1 MQAVLF
7 GIFGGYILGSVN
19 PAYLIGLFKGED
31 IRETGSHNAGA
42 SNALIVYGK
51 KVGAFCAIFD
61 ILKAYFIIKLVGF
74 LWPDAVLAKVCAA
87 ASCIMGHMFP
97 VFMRF
102 RGGKGLACT
111 GGTVLAYS
119 MKLFCILLLLSLLL
133 VLVTDYICFVPAS
146 VSIYAPVLY
155 GFFTKDYIGQIIFT
169 VVGLIMFS
177 KHIKNFRRIA
187 AGTEAHFSFLWNRE
201 SEIDRVQ
208 KKEG

>member
-74 LWPDAVLAKVCAA
+74 LWPDAA
-87 ASCIMGHMFP
+87 
-97 VFMRF
+97 
-102 RGGKGLACT
+102 
-111 GGTVLAYS
+111 
-119 MKLFCILLLLSLLL
+119 
-133 VLVTDYICFVPAS
+133 
-146 VSIYAPVLY
+146 
-155 GFFTKDYIGQIIFT
+155 
-169 VVGLIMFS
+169 
-177 KHIKNFRRIA
+177 
-187 AGTEAHFSFLWNRE
+187 
-201 SEIDRVQ
+201 
-208 KKEG
+208 